1 MIRVYL
7 MKSFFPRNYFA
18 VLIVVKTLERG
29 IIKM

>member
-1 MIRVYL
+1 